1 MPEKNNRKKYKIS
14 LRTVL
19 NGRILES
26 DWLRRNR
33 LLIFIV
39 VMMLLA
45 NISIRYKSEKTIRHI
60 TALQDSL
67 RELRSESV
75 AVAAELMKMSRP
87 SEVMDRVEKSN
98 LGLEVSKEQL
108 RKICTEISMCQ

>member
-1 MPEKNNRKKYKIS
+1 MQQNNNRKRYRIS
-14 LRTVL
+14 LRTIL

-33 LLIFIV
+33 LLIFLVV
-39 VMMLLA
+39 VMLLV

-67 RELRSESV
+67 KELRSESV

-87 SEVMDRVEKSN
+87 SEVMDRIEKSN
-98 LGLEVSKEQL
+98 LGLEVSKEPPRRL
-108 RKICTEISMCQ
+108 YVDKE